1 MAAETSMTVC
11 LAAFFWISFIVL
23 LLKLFTGV
31 RSLALDGLFVAIVLG
46 VMLLMFASIM
56 KERCGTAP
64 LGAVLKAVLPPWLFM
79 LGGIVVLV
87 HMLPGWI
94 QPFSNT
100 FGYLLCLMPALNSQE
115 KLTAILAPETNTLS
129 KLIVEDPN
137 LMLNQFASATFDKT
151 VLRMQEGGVV
161 SRTNL
166 PAIAEFRKL
175 IHMKDSVAE
184 FLWYLLVGCVA
195 ITTSY
200 NLMMNTVCQKS
211 TIVDLPIPKEEDVL
225 EMATQSNLI

>member
-1 MAAETSMTVC
+1 MTVC
-11 LAAFFWISFIVL
+11 LAAFFWITFIVF
-23 LLKLFTGV
+23 LLKLFSGTS
-31 RSLALDGLFVAIVLG
+31 SLAIDAIFVVICIG

-64 LGAVLKAVLPPWLFM
+64 LGAVLKAVLPPWIFM

-100 FGYLLCLMPALNSQE
+100 FGYMLCLVPALQSQA
-115 KLTAILAPETNTLS
+115 KLVAILNQESNTLS

-137 LMLNQFASATFDKT
+137 LMLNQFASANFQKT
-151 VLRMQEGGVV
+151 IFKMQEGGLVT
-161 SRTNL
+161 RTNDA
-166 PAIAEFRKL
+166 AIEDFRKL
-175 IHMKDSVAE
+175 IHMKDSLAE
-184 FLWYLLVGCVA
+184 FLWFMMVGCVT

-211 TIVDLPIPKEEDVL
+211 SLVSIPAPKKEDVIGL
-225 EMATQSNLI
+225 VNQPNFI

>member
-11 LAAFFWISFIVL
+11 LAAFFWTTFIVL
-23 LLKLFTGV
+23 LLKLFMGV
-31 RSLALDGLFVAIVLG
+31 RSLTIDGIFVAIVIG

-64 LGAVLKAVLPPWLFM
+64 LGAVLKAVLPPWIFM

-100 FGYLLCLMPALNSQE
+100 FGYLFCLLPALNSQQ
-115 KLTAILAPETNTLS
+115 KLTAILNPENNTLG

-137 LMLNQFASATFDKT
+137 LMLNQFASVNFDKT
-151 VLRMQEGGVV
+151 ILKMQEGGVV
-161 SRTNL
+161 SRSNL
-166 PAIAEFRKL
+166 GAIEDFRKL
-175 IHMKDSVAE
+175 IHMKDSIAE
-184 FLWYLLVGCVA
+184 FLWFMMVGCVA

-200 NLMMNTVCQKS
+200 NLMMNTVCQKAS
-211 TIVDLPIPKEEDVL
+211 IVNVPIPKKDDIL
-225 EMATQSNLI
+225 ELASQSNLM

>member
-11 LAAFFWISFIVL
+11 LAAFFWITFIVF
-23 LLKLFTGV
+23 LLKLFTGM
-31 RSLALDGLFVAIVLG
+31 RSLAIDGIFVAIVIG

-64 LGAVLKAVLPPWLFM
+64 FGAVLSAVLLPWIFM

-100 FGYLLCLMPALNSQE
+100 FGYLLCLMPALNSQQ
-115 KLTAILAPETNTLS
+115 KLTAILNPENNTLG

-151 VLRMQEGGVV
+151 VLKMQEGGVL
-161 SRTNL
+161 SRSNL
-166 PAIAEFRKL
+166 AAMEDFRKL

-211 TIVDLPIPKEEDVL
+211 SIVDIPVPKKEDVL
-225 EMATQSNLI
+225 EMTNQSNLM